1 MCAETVNCETTGRA
15 RSTVHRV
22 PRPPR
27 VQFPS
32 GIFHLTGRGNRRGR
46 IYLDDDDYALF
57 LQLLDRLAAR
67 RGWIGYAYCLMPNH
81 YHLVVQTPQP
91 DLSAGMQWLNGRY
104 AQMFN
109 FCHGFDGH
117 LFQGRFHS
125 VVVESDLHLL
135 ELARYLPRNPIRG
148 GLCRLPG
155 GWPWSSYRQIAGLEP
170 PRRFIDTGRALAPFG
185 RTRELAQ
192 RAYASFVADAP
203 IRPQT

>member
-1 MCAETVNCETTGRA
+1 M
-15 RSTVHRV
+15 

-32 GIFHLTGRGNRRGR
+32 GIFHLTGRGNRRQR
-46 IYLDDDDYALF
+46 IYLDDHDYVLF
-57 LQLLDRLAAR
+57 LQLLDRLAAG

-81 YHLVVQTPQP
+81 YHLVVQTPRP

-109 FCHGFDGH
+109 IRHAFDGH

-125 VVVESDLHLL
+125 VVVESDWHLL
-135 ELARYLPRNPIRG
+135 ELARYLPRNPIRA

-155 GWPWSSYRQIAGLEP
+155 SWPWSSYLQVAGVES
-170 PRRFIDTGRALAPFG
+170 PRRFLDTGQALAPFG
-185 RTRELAQ
+185 KTRPLAQ
-192 RAYASFVADAP
+192 KAYRRFVEGDA
-203 IRPQT
+203 IGPQA